1 MAYEVLLGGSGP
13 AGERAHL
20 AMWDVTT
27 ALDSGSGSVAVLIA
41 RSGDGAENAPDQAS
55 RTAMLRQVALDVAM
69 SSDDP
74 PPAPDERR
82 RRDADAVAELLVAAA
97 AVGPASDGRADLAH
111 HALVQAVEECKPWQ
125 VPWALE
131 RVLGDPRLSRVLAEV
146 ADGVLGWPEVAWW
159 SAPIIGRAQVE
170 VEPVLAGADP
180 WLRTAAEGRDALARW
195 SAATPADPV
204 GAPRDPE
211 PRRQSGSWW
220 SAPIV
225 FPRLPST
232 VGLDPVRGPAGLW
245 YVEDSLGPERAEVH
259 EARVLPGARVLELGC
274 AADWAALVAAHP
286 RVVTATRQDDWFA
299 STGRRGPWVIPDW
312 QAVADRWD
320 GVHLQVRGYLD
331 AAGRAVPVPAAP
343 GVPDGAATVL
353 AGWSPDETWW
363 LHPEAVE
370 RTGVAAT
377 WVRTQEDWAPLG

>member
-1 MAYEVLLGGSGP
+1 MAYEVLVGGAEP
-13 AGERAHL
+13 AGERAGR

-27 ALDSGSGSVAVLIA
+27 ALDSGSGSVAVL
-41 RSGDGAENAPDQAS
+41 
-55 RTAMLRQVALDVAM
+55 
-69 SSDDP
+69 
-74 PPAPDERR
+74 
-82 RRDADAVAELLVAAA
+82 
-97 AVGPASDGRADLAH
+97 
-111 HALVQAVEECKPWQ
+111 
-125 VPWALE
+125 
-131 RVLGDPRLSRVLAEV
+131 
-146 ADGVLGWPEVAWW
+146 GWP
-159 SAPIIGRAQVE
+159 
-170 VEPVLAGADP
+170 
-180 WLRTAAEGRDALARW
+180 
-195 SAATPADPV
+195 
-204 GAPRDPE
+204 
-211 PRRQSGSWW
+211 
-220 SAPIV
+220 
-225 FPRLPST
+225 
-232 VGLDPVRGPAGLW
+232 
-245 YVEDSLGPERAEVH
+245 EVH